1 MRNRLAVALLLMVSL
16 VVGGLPVA
24 KAAITPGSKCSK
36 AGVQQTYKGKIYI
49 CIKLGEKLR
58 WNNGEKLPVPSAS
71 SSKNPTTEKN
81 PRKPCRADQEIN
93 LVQIERYLFS
103 ARQTLGELQSKW
115 QLANSTVGI
124 DSKQGLLMN
133 QIEVEIDSLD
143 LYMKNLVVNREKIKK
158 LCIPKGEISTS
169 GKSKITPP
177 SKRQCTTTEISMIR
191 SLVNKYIA
199 LNQQVEFFE
208 AEIDYQK
215 DLISKYLLIG
225 KMDSIARANFIIEEQ
240 SSLRDSANVQASFV
254 KQQFDIANSACINS
268 GIRSFEDSIAQAAA
282 DKAKA
287 DKTAADKTAADKTAA
302 DKVRADNLAK
312 ICVTGGICKIGNTG
326 PAGGEV
332 FYDAGSQQSWG
343 RYLEFAP
350 EGWSGSEK
358 DPKISWCNVSDVLLT
373 NAPTS
378 SGWLSF
384 GQKIGDGLGQKIGDG
399 KGNTD
404 LMVAGCSAGAALMSR
419 AYRGGGQ
426 NDWFLP
432 SSGELNELCKYAS
445 DQVTGDS
452 KMQCRLRIWPPSRE
466 LGKTSDSNFYWSSS
480 ETSFNT
486 ALAQF
491 FGSGNWNYAYK
502 SNAYSFRPVRAF

>member
-1 MRNRLAVALLLMVSL
+1 MSYLFVALLALSVIAPLAHSA
-16 VVGGLPVA
+16 V
-24 KAAITPGSKCSK
+24 TPGTKCTK
-36 AGVQQTYKGKIYI
+36 AGMKQTYKGKVHT
-49 CIKLGEKLR
+49 CIALGSKLY
-58 WNNGEKLPVPSAS
+58 WNNGEKVLGSSATD
-71 SSKNPTTEKN
+71 SKSPTSKKDA
-81 PRKPCRADQEIN
+81 RKQCRADQEIE

-103 ARQTLGELQSKW
+103 ARQTLGDLQMKW
-115 QLANSTVGI
+115 GLANSTVGI
-124 DSKQGLLMN
+124 DPKQGLLMK
-133 QIEVEIDSLD
+133 QIEFEMDRLD
-143 LYMKNLVVNREKIKK
+143 LNIENLKSSRDKIKEK
-158 LCIPKGEISTS
+158 CIPKSDISTS
-169 GKSKITPP
+169 TKPIPA

-191 SLVNKYIA
+191 SLASKYTA
-199 LNQQVEFFE
+199 LNLQIDFFQSEITKQQ
-208 AEIDYQK
+208 
-215 DLISKYLLIG
+215 DLIGIYLLTG
-225 KMDSIARANFIIEEQ
+225 KMESIARSNFIIEEQ

-378 SGWLSF
+378 NGWLSF

-432 SSGELNELCKYAS
+432 SSGELNELCKYAGG
-445 DQVTGDS
+445 QVTGDS
-452 KMQCRLRIWPPSRE
+452 KVPCRLFFPAPLRGF
-466 LGKTSDSNFYWSSS
+466 GKTSDSNFYWSSS

>member
-1 MRNRLAVALLLMVSL
+1 VRNRLAIAVLLMLSSVVS
-16 VVGGLPVA
+16 GLPVA
-24 KAAITPGSKCSK
+24 EAAVTPGSKCSK
-36 AGVQQTYKGKIYI
+36 ALVQQTYKGKVYT
-49 CIKLGEKLR
+49 CIKLGEKLS
-58 WNNGEKLPVPSAS
+58 WNNGEKVLAPSFS
-71 SSKNPTTEKN
+71 SSKSPTNGKD
-81 PRKPCRADQEIN
+81 PRKQCRADQEIE

-115 QLANSTVGI
+115 QMANLTVGI
-124 DSKQGLLMN
+124 DPEQGLLMN
-133 QIEVEIDSLD
+133 QIEFKMNSLD
-143 LYMKNLVVNREKIKK
+143 LNIKNLKSNRDKIKEK
-158 LCIPKGEISTS
+158 CIPKSEISTS
-169 GKSKITPP
+169 TKPTPA

-191 SLVNKYIA
+191 SLASKYTA
-199 LNQQVEFFE
+199 LNLQIDIIQSEINKQQ
-208 AEIDYQK
+208 
-215 DLISKYLLIG
+215 DLIGRYLLTG
-225 KMDSIARANFIIEEQ
+225 KMESIARSNFIIEEQ
-240 SSLRDSANVQASFV
+240 SSLRDSANVQASLV
-254 KQQFDIANSACINS
+254 KQQFDIANLACINS
-268 GIRSFEDSIAQAAA
+268 GIKSFEDSVAQAAA

-287 DKTAADKTAADKTAA
+287 DKVAA
-302 DKVRADNLAK
+302 DKVAADKVAADKAKADNLAK

-350 EGWSGSEK
+350 EGWAGSEK

-378 SGWLSF
+378 NGWLSF

-432 SSGELNELCKYAS
+432 SSGELNELCKYAGG
-445 DQVTGDS
+445 QVTGDS
-452 KMQCRLRIWPPSRE
+452 KVPCRLFFPAPLRGF
-466 LGKTSDSNFYWSSS
+466 GKTSDSNFYWSSS